1 MMGDPF
7 MMSHNQASGG
17 QEVDGKET
25 LHFNGFILV
34 PPPPHA
40 PPRSTREK
48 PPGCKTL
55 IIGGLPETVS
65 EEMIGE
71 LMQTCGSMYNITSV
85 VYCTRYHHN
94 FIWIHCKRTNV
105 CRKKIERI

>member
-7 MMSHNQASGG
+7 MMNQAGGNMATSGAH
-17 QEVDGKET
+17 EVDGKEI

-40 PPRSTREK
+40 PPRSTRDK

-55 IIGGLPETVS
+55 FIGGLPETVK

-71 LMQTCGSMYNITSV
+71 LMQTCGGES
-85 VYCTRYHHN
+85 
-94 FIWIHCKRTNV
+94 
-105 CRKKIERI
+105 